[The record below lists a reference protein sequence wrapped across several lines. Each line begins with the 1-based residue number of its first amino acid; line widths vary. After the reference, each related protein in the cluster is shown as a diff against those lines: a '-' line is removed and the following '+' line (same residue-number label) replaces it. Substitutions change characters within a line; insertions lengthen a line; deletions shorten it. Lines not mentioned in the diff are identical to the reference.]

1 MKSLLIATLLIGAAG
16 HAGSGVATPLT
27 GTPVVI
33 VQWGESNSGGLASN
47 LELYRQEMRA
57 RTIPIYNNQTG
68 FFEPLM
74 IGKNNLRLHYGLE
87 YAQDTAHGMENE
99 LANQYGLSQFGN
111 HPVYLVKAGQGGST
125 TAMWD
130 GSTYYRDT
138 LYNRVARA
146 CSLVNAATGK
156 YPVIVSELTVGI
168 NERSSTPAGT
178 YKSNIQAMI
187 AGFKSNF
194 SGKRCLFGLMQFQFV
209 GTMSDFDTKLAEIA
223 AADTMVFTFPTTG
236 CPSIGDGI
244 HLSALGFRICGK
256 SFTDSLLKRL

>member
-27 GTPVVI
+27 GTPLVI
-33 VQWGESNSGGLASN
+33 VQFGESNSGGLASN
-47 LELYRQEMRA
+47 LELFRQEMRA

-74 IGKNNLRLHYGLE
+74 IGKNNLRLHFGLE

-99 LANQYGLSQFGN
+99 LANQFGLSRFGN
-111 HPVYLVKAGQGGST
+111 RPVYLVKAGQGGST
-125 TAMWD
+125 TLNWD

-138 LYNRVARA
+138 LYNRVDRA
-146 CSLVNAATGK
+146 CSLVTAATGK
-156 YPVIVSELTVGI
+156 TPVIAFMPSVGI
-168 NERSSTPAGT
+168 NERSSTSASA
-178 YKSNIQAMI
+178 YKTNIQGI
-187 AGFKSNF
+187 ISGCKLHF

-209 GTMSDFDTKLAEIA
+209 GTMSDYNAKLSEIA
-223 AADTMVFTFPTTG
+223 ASDTNVFVFPTTD

-244 HLSALGFRICGK
+244 HLNDFGFRLSGK
-256 SFTDSLLKRL
+256 RFTDSLIKKI